1 MLPSFY
7 FILLYNQ
14 VLLEINLTVTLENR
28 YDSLELSDKRNPQ
41 ELENAGDIPGQ
52 SKQEPSLSDSMEPE
66 RPRGTGNYNLRK
78 SLAWDS
84 AFFTSKGLP
93 MCT

>member
-1 MLPSFY
+1 MLPLF
-7 FILLYNQ
+7 LYNQ

-28 YDSLELSDKRNPQ
+28 CGRLELSNNRDPQ
-41 ELENAGDIPGQ
+41 EVENAADLPMQ
-52 SKQEPSLSDSMEPE
+52 SKQEHSLSDSLEAE

-93 MCT
+93 MCA